1 MALKL
6 EKYWCHNQ
14 IRSKTTCIID
24 FNKNILSTLKRTGQ
38 MKVPSRFE
46 LESLDSKSRVLT
58 ITPWDRARKVISSKQ
73 ILLRWLPRVSTKVT
87 LPTGKSYKRNASSVM
102 VILRSLF
109 LRFASK
115 ITNIITLIFQFLL
128 LKQRS
133 LSWQRNV

>member
-1 MALKL
+1 
-6 EKYWCHNQ
+6 
-14 IRSKTTCIID
+14 
-24 FNKNILSTLKRTGQ
+24 
-38 MKVPSRFE
+38 MKVPSRLE

-87 LPTGKSYKRNASSVM
+87 LPTGKSYKRNASSV
-102 VILRSLF
+102 ILRSLF

-115 ITNIITLIFQFLL
+115 VTNIITLIFQFLL
-128 LKQRS
+128 LKHRS